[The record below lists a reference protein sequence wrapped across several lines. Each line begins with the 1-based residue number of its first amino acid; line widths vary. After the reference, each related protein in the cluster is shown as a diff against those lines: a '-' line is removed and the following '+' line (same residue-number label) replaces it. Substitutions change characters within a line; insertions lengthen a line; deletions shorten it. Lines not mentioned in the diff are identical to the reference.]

1 MYRFLFSRRWLG
13 VWAALLVLVPAFIA
27 LGRWQ
32 LDRFDQ
38 RVTANRLIQTN
49 LAAAPVPV
57 ERLAPPGAVVP
68 RAEVWRRATA
78 IGRYD
83 EDRQRLV
90 RNRTSNGRTGFHV
103 LVPLVTESGTA
114 VLVDRGWIPAGETA
128 RDTPVPPPA
137 PPGTVTVIGRLR
149 ASQHG
154 STGGPDMPAGQIA
167 KIDIGRLSGELDLPL
182 DGGYLEL
189 VEEKP
194 AASPAPVP
202 PGVPE
207 LSTGPHLAYAVQWF
221 LFAIGAVIGVGYL
234 ARREALDLR
243 AAAVDGAEPAEP
255 DDARSGEPERL
266 TSPPRPPSP
275 P

>member
-1 MYRFLFSRRWLG
+1 MYRFLLSRRWLG
-13 VWAALLVLVPAFIA
+13 VWAALFVLVPAFIA

-38 RVTANRLIQTN
+38 RVTTNRMIHAN
-49 LAAAPVPV
+49 LAAEPVPV
-57 ERLAPPGAVVP
+57 ERLAPPGTVVP
-68 RAEVWRRATA
+68 RAEVWRRASA
-78 IGRYD
+78 VGRYD

-90 RNRTSNGRTGFHV
+90 RNRANNGRTGFHV
-103 LVPLVTESGTA
+103 LVPLITESGTA

-128 RDTPVPPPA
+128 RDTPAPPPA
-137 PPGTVTVIGRLR
+137 PSGTVTVVGRLR

-154 STGGPDMPAGQIA
+154 STGGSDMPAGQIA
-167 KIDIGRLSGELDLPL
+167 KIDIGRLSGELGLPL
-182 DGGYLEL
+182 YGGYLEL
-189 VEEKP
+189 VEEQP

-202 PGVPE
+202 PEVPE

-221 LFAIGAVIGVGYL
+221 LFAIGAVVGVGYL

-243 AAAVDGAEPAEP
+243 AAAADRAKAAAADRAKAAEP
-255 DDARSGEPERL
+255 DRL
-266 TSPPRPPSP
+266 TAPPRPPSP

>member
-1 MYRFLFSRRWLG
+1 MYRFLLSRRWLG

-38 RVTANRLIQTN
+38 RVTANRLIRAN

-68 RAEVWRRATA
+68 KAEVWRRVSAV
-78 IGRYD
+78 GRYD

-90 RNRTSNGRTGFHV
+90 RNRISNGRTGFHV

-114 VLVDRGWIPAGETA
+114 VLVDRGWIPPGETA

-137 PPGTVTVIGRLR
+137 PSGTVTLIGRLR

-154 STGGPDMPAGQIA
+154 SIGGSDMPAGQIA
-167 KIDIGRLSGELDLPL
+167 KIDIGLLSGELGLPL
-182 DGGYLEL
+182 YGGYLEL
-189 VEEKP
+189 VQEQP

-202 PGVPE
+202 AEVPE

-234 ARREALDLR
+234 ARREALELR
-243 AAAVDGAEPAEP
+243 AA
-255 DDARSGEPERL
+255 GEPERL